1 MKKALILLIIIAA
14 VAFYW
19 TRVREEKPFVD
30 PGTQYAASV
39 EGFKDQITSDLER
52 LKREAIYG

>member
-30 PGTQYAASV
+30 PGTQYSSIIEGYKNQVISDV
-39 EGFKDQITSDLER
+39 EQ